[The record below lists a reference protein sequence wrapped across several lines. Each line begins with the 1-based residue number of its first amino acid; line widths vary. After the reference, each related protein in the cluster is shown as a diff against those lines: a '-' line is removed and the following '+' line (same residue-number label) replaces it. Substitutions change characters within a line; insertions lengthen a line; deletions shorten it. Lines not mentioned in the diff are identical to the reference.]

1 MAVSS
6 PVLPVISRF
15 GPRSEMVLAGALFG
29 LIAILLVPLPGWILD
44 MLLALNLAVTVLLLL
59 ITLGSKQ
66 PLDFSV
72 FPSLLLI
79 LTLFRLTL
87 NISTTRA
94 ILLHGEAGAIVRAF
108 GDYVVQ
114 RNLLVGLVVF
124 SILVIIQF
132 IVVTKGAG
140 RISEV
145 AARFILDAM
154 PGKQMAIDAE
164 LNAGGI
170 DEPEARRRRDHLMR
184 EAEFHGAM
192 DGASKFVRGD
202 AIAGLIITGI
212 NLVGG
217 IIMGMTRGMDIMGAV
232 HTYSVLT
239 IGDSLVAQLP
249 AFVISMASGIL
260 VTKATTQNSL
270 GHEIGTQFLRSPQPL
285 IIGVVILFGLAM
297 VPGLPKLPFLS
308 LAIGLGWLAWRMRPT
323 ATPPT
328 AAATAATNAAAA
340 AAGDKAGLETM
351 VEDFLQADRVGIEI
365 GARLIPLAKAE
376 LGNVLVDRVMSLRR
390 DLARKNGVWVPSIRI
405 RDNIQLDP
413 DAYRFFI
420 NGREIARGQIRMNSY
435 LALTVG
441 EPVFALA
448 GEATQEP
455 AFGLPAKWITEN
467 DKARAEL
474 AGYTVVDAVSVLITH
489 LSETLRKH
497 ASELL
502 GREDLKQLVDR
513 VRETSPSLVD
523 ELIPGVL
530 TMGALHRVLTLLLEE
545 NVPISNMTRILEA
558 LANHAPTVKDPAE
571 LAERVRMDLGRIIV
585 DRFRDAQSRLS
596 AIVLDPRVE
605 QELRRSLHDKN
616 LILEPN
622 RLEKLITVLANA
634 WRKAHVAGQE
644 VALLTDGVLRRPL
657 RVALVRSLADL
668 SVIGYQEIP
677 TDVGLLPIAMIR
689 ADDLNA

>member
-6 PVLPVISRF
+6 PTPTQGIANF
-15 GPRSEMVLAGALFG
+15 GPLSETILAGALFG
-29 LIAILLVPLPGWILD
+29 LIAILLVPMPGWVLD
-44 MLLALNLAVTVLLLL
+44 LLLALNMAVTVLLLL

-108 GDYVVQ
+108 GDFVVQ
-114 RNLLVGLVVF
+114 KNLLVGLVVF
-124 SILVIIQF
+124 SILIIIQF

-164 LNAGGI
+164 LNAGAI
-170 DEPEARRRRDHLMR
+170 DEPEARRRREHLMR

-217 IIMGMTRGMDIMGAV
+217 MIMGVTRGMDIMGAV

-239 IGDSLVAQLP
+239 IGESLVGQLP
-249 AFVISMASGIL
+249 AFLIAIASGIL
-260 VTKATTQNSL
+260 VTKATTQTSL
-270 GHEIGTQFLRSPQPL
+270 GQEISAQFLRSPQPL
-285 IIGVVILFGLAM
+285 VIGIIILVGLAA
-297 VPGLPKLPFLS
+297 VPGLPKIPFLGMALG
-308 LAIGLGWLAWRMRPT
+308 LAWLVWRMRQPAAPT
-323 ATPPT
+323 IPES
-328 AAATAATNAAAA
+328 AADAVDPALA
-340 AAGDKAGLETM
+340 DRAGLETI
-351 VEDFLQADRVGIEI
+351 VDDFLQTDRVGVEI

-390 DLARKNGVWVPSIRI
+390 DLAKKNGVWVPSIRI
-405 RDNIQLDP
+405 RDNITLDP
-413 DAYRFFI
+413 EAYRFFI
-420 NGREIARGQIRMNSY
+420 NGREIARGQIRMNSF
-435 LALTVG
+435 LALAVG
-441 EPVFALA
+441 EPTFTLA

-455 AFGLPAKWITEN
+455 AFGLPAKWIAQN

-474 AGYTVVDAVSVLITH
+474 AGYTVVDPVSVLITH
-489 LSETLRKH
+489 LSETLRRH

-502 GREDLKQLVDR
+502 GREDLKQLVDK
-513 VRETSPSLVD
+513 VRATSPSLVD
-523 ELIPGVL
+523 ELIPNVI
-530 TMGALHRVLTLLLEE
+530 TMGTLHRVVTLLLEE
-545 NVPISNMTRILEA
+545 NVPVSNMTRILES
-558 LANHAPTVKDPAE
+558 LASHAPSVKDPVE
-571 LAERVRMDLGRIIV
+571 LAERVRVDLARIIV
-585 DRFRDAQSRLS
+585 DRFRDAQARVN

-605 QELRRSLHDKN
+605 QELRRSLHERN
-616 LILEPN
+616 LIIEPM
-622 RLEKLITVLANA
+622 RLEKLIVALANA
-634 WRKAHVAGQE
+634 WRKATVAGAE
-644 VALLTDGVLRRPL
+644 VALLTDAVLRRPL
-657 RVALVRSLADL
+657 RNALVRSLADL
-668 SVIGYQEIP
+668 SVISYQEIP
-677 TDVGLLPIAMIR
+677 TDVGLLPVALIR
-689 ADDLNA
+689 PEELNA